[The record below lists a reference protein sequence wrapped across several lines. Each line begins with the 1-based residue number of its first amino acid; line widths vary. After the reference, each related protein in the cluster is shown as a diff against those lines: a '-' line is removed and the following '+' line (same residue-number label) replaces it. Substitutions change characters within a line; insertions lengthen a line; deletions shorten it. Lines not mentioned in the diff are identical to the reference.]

1 MLRSS
6 AKGKPTTT
14 ALMIAAVVLPIYL
27 LTATYSTVQS
37 NDPRSAALAGWS
49 LVSSGSLAFDDR
61 WPSDAA
67 SWGVEGAD
75 GRTYSNRF
83 PGIVAAAV
91 VAYGLADLSGA
102 LDTSAV
108 AHPYEVPL
116 WPATVLATLIAAA
129 AVAVTYLVLRRLELG
144 ERTAVLA
151 TGVTALASP
160 VWSLSADTLW
170 THGLTHLL
178 LLSTVLALLNDRPVI
193 GAVMAGLA
201 VTVRPHLALAV
212 AVLAL
217 IAVNRRGRAAIWLGI
232 AVGVALVAVYSQTV
246 FGQPLPAAGYNVE
259 GLAEALPI
267 ASLAGLLRNLLDWI
281 IDPLRGLA
289 IYVPLAVAGLAVVP
303 TANAHAPRWAKASAI
318 AGLTYA
324 ATQLSLIRASGGW
337 LFYGHRTTIE
347 MLVLTLPFL
356 VVGFHHAS
364 TESLL
369 VRRVLTVLIILS
381 LVIHAFGALIGM
393 PRPIAQSL
401 LEYQM
406 ETGPSHSQ

>member
-1 MLRSS
+1 MLRPL

-14 ALMIAAVVLPIYL
+14 AVIIAVVILPIYL
-27 LTATYSTVQS
+27 LTATYSTLQS

-67 SWGVEGAD
+67 SWGVQGED

-83 PGIVAAAV
+83 PGIVTAAV
-91 VAYGLADLSGA
+91 VAYGLADFSGA
-102 LDTSAV
+102 LDTSPV
-108 AHPYEVPL
+108 AHPYDVPL

-144 ERTAVLA
+144 ERTALVA

-178 LLSTVLALLNDRPVI
+178 LLLALLAMLNRRLMIASITV
-193 GAVMAGLA
+193 GLA
-201 VTVRPHLALAV
+201 VTVRPHLAPAIV
-212 AVLAL
+212 VLAL
-217 IAVNRRGRAAIWLGI
+217 ITVTRRERVAIWMGV
-232 AVGVALVAVYSQTV
+232 AAGVALVAAYSQAV
-246 FGQPLPAAGYNVE
+246 FGQPLPAAGYDVE

-267 ASLAGLLRNLLDWI
+267 ASLPGLLRNLLNWLV
-281 IDPLRGLA
+281 DPLRGLA
-289 IYVPLAVAGLAVVP
+289 IYAPLAVAGLAVVP
-303 TANAHAPRWAKASAI
+303 TARAQAPRWAKVSAL

-337 LFYGHRTTIE
+337 LFFGHRTTIE

-356 VVGFHHAS
+356 VVGFHYAS

-369 VRRVLTVLIILS
+369 VRRVLTALIILS
-381 LVIHAFGALIGM
+381 FAIHALGAVIGM

-406 ETGPSHSQ
+406 ETGPGHS